1 MQNNWLDAST
11 TFNEQTITK
20 KYNDSRS
27 EQERSLNIFLGG
39 VSDVCPAKIVCDH
52 FLVTVVDKIVLSP
65 VSCLA
70 QLHCTAAFLPC
81 KMANFQGWEG
91 VTQPHTPIIFAPAH
105 EHRYFN

>member
-27 EQERSLNIFLGG
+27 EQGRSLNIFLVG

-52 FLVTVVDKIVLSP
+52 FLVTVVDKLILSP
-65 VSCLA
+65 VRCLA
-70 QLHCTAAFLPC
+70 KLHCTAAFLPC

-91 VTQPHTPIIFAPAH
+91 GDSTPYPHNFRPCT
-105 EHRYFN
+105 